1 MLDKVIH
8 FSLKQRL
15 IILTSA
21 VFLLAFGFWA
31 IPKMPI
37 DVFPPLGKPVV
48 TILANAPGYDAL
60 EVEKLITLP
69 IESSLTGAPGASI
82 VRSISKQGL
91 SQVIVQ
97 FNWGTNIYIDREVV
111 TEKLQTIQGE
121 LPPGVVPELN
131 PISSVFGVIMIL
143 SVHSKTGATSP
154 MKLRTLATW
163 VIKRRLMTIPGIASI
178 PVLGGDVKQYQ
189 VLVNPHLLKFYHVS
203 LTQVAQAAK
212 NTNKNSSG
220 GFLQSSDRQFLIQNI
235 GRTDRIS
242 SIKRGVVT
250 YRDGVP
256 IEIRDLAKVKIGPK
270 LIKIGS
276 AMFAQ
281 DPFNSHSPADS
292 ASSAQSGRI
301 VPTRAVEMVI
311 VRQPGINTVNLVH
324 KIKKE
329 LKSIQGSLPS
339 DVSVTPVYNQSR
351 FINMAIKNVRQAVIE
366 GGIIILAVV
375 AFFLFNVQATLIVF
389 LAIPI
394 SFITALLVL
403 KHEGI
408 TINTMT
414 LGGLAIVIGIVIDD
428 AIINVENIFRR
439 LRENHHSESPKPI
452 FDVVY
457 EASKE
462 VQNSIVYATF
472 VIALVFVPLFFLPG
486 MSGRLFVP
494 LSLTYVISLL
504 ASLIVSLTIS
514 PVLSYYLLPKAKA
527 VLTEKDPF
535 FSFWLKNQYEK
546 LLRKVLSFP
555 WPVLGLTLLCFLAA
569 AFYFPFIG
577 KEYLPKFNEGAV
589 LVHIHAGPLTSV
601 PEMDRI
607 VALAEKTLLKN
618 VPEMKKIG
626 AKIGRAKVM
635 TVDPIYHAELDAELS
650 PSGRTIGEIKREIRK
665 KLAVIPGVKIILG
678 QRIFEQMNNILTG
691 TRGQIVVKLFGHSLS
706 VLREVGRKIY
716 QTVKNVPGTKG
727 AYIEPQALVSQLQIK
742 VKRRTAA
749 RLGLTPAQINR
760 DLQLALRGDVV
771 SRILEGSR
779 TFGLFVGYGDRYRN
793 SLHAVR
799 NTLLELP
806 DGSQIP
812 VKTVAEIH
820 FVKNPNLIY
829 HDDVQRRIAI
839 SCNSASGAAPS
850 AVVSA
855 IRKAIAAKVKIP
867 QGYYLKYEGQFK
879 EQQKA
884 SRLILFFSLI
894 VLIAIFVI
902 LVSHFKMSR
911 FALQI
916 MANIP
921 LALIGGVAAVL
932 ISGIRIHSGHF
943 SLHPILS
950 ISSLLGFITV
960 GGIVTRNG
968 IMLISH
974 YLHLIEKEGESFN
987 LNLVV
992 RGAKERLIPILMTAL
1007 AAAFGVLP
1015 FAIAR
1020 GQIGKEILQP
1030 MCVVILGGII
1040 SATFLNLLVTPVL
1053 FWLFGSRAEEM
1064 LKQEAYLKSEPV
1076 LAQQ

>member
-1 MLDKVIH
+1 MLDKIIH

-15 IILTSA
+15 LVLTTV
-21 VFLLAFGFWA
+21 VFLLAYGFWV

-48 TILANAPGYDAL
+48 TILTNAPGYAAL

-69 IESSLTGAPGASI
+69 IESSMTGAPGAAI

-111 TEKLQTIQGE
+111 TEKLQTIQSE
-121 LPPGVVPELN
+121 LPPGAVPQLT

-143 SVHSKTGATSP
+143 SVHSKTGLTSP
-154 MKLRTLATW
+154 MELRTLSTW

-189 VLVNPHLLKFYHVS
+189 VLVNPRLLKFYHVS
-203 LTQVAQAAK
+203 LAQVARAAK
-212 NTNKNSSG
+212 NTNENSSG

-235 GRTDRIS
+235 GRTDKIS
-242 SIKRGVVT
+242 SIKKGVVT

-256 IEIRDLAKVKIGPK
+256 IEIRDVAKVAIGPK
-270 LIKIGS
+270 LIKIG
-276 AMFAQ
+276 AGMFAQ
-281 DPFNSHSPADS
+281 DSPPSHSISPS
-292 ASSAQSGRI
+292 
-301 VPTRAVEMVI
+301 RAVELII
-311 VRQPGINTVNLVH
+311 VRQPGINTVRLAH

-329 LKSIQGSLPS
+329 LKSIQASLPS
-339 DVSVTPVYNQSR
+339 DVAVTPVYNQSR
-351 FINMAIKNVRQAVIE
+351 FIKMAIKNVKQAVIE
-366 GGIIILAVV
+366 GGVIILAVV
-375 AFFLFNVQATLIVF
+375 ALFLFNVQATLIVF
-389 LAIPI
+389 MAIPI
-394 SFITALLVL
+394 SFITALLIL
-403 KHEGI
+403 NHEGI

-439 LRENHHSESPKPI
+439 LRENHHSESPKPV

-462 VQNSIVYATF
+462 VQNSIIYATF
-472 VIALVFVPLFFLPG
+472 VIALVFIPLFFLPG

-494 LSLTYVISLL
+494 LSLTYIISLL

-514 PVLSYYLLPKAKA
+514 PILSYYLLPKAKA
-527 VLTEKDPF
+527 VLTEKEPF

-546 LLRKVLSFP
+546 LLKKVLSFP
-555 WPVLGLTLLCFLAA
+555 WPVLGLTFICFLAA

-577 KEYLPKFNEGAV
+577 KEYLPKFNEGAI

-601 PEMDRI
+601 PEMERI
-607 VALAEKTLLKN
+607 VAFAEKTLLEN
-618 VPEMKKIG
+618 LPEIKKVG
-626 AKIGRAKVM
+626 SKIGRAKVM
-635 TVDPIYHAELDAELS
+635 TVDPIYHAELDAELY
-650 PSGRTIGEIKREIRK
+650 PSGRTLGEIKREIRE
-665 KLAVIPGVKIILG
+665 KLSVIPGVSIILG

-691 TRGQIVVKLFGHSLS
+691 TRGQIVVKLFGHKLS
-706 VLREVGRKIY
+706 VLRKIGRKIY
-716 QTVKNVPGTKG
+716 QVVKQVHGTKD
-727 AYIEPQALVSQLQIK
+727 AYIEPQVLVPELWIK
-742 VKRRTAA
+742 VKRKTAA
-749 RLGLTPAQINR
+749 RFGLTPAQINNT
-760 DLQLALRGDVV
+760 LQLALRGDVV
-771 SRILEGSR
+771 SRILKGSR
-779 TFGLFVGYGDRYRN
+779 TFGLFVGYAEPYRN
-793 SLHAVR
+793 SLHAIR
-799 NTLLELP
+799 NTLIPLP
-806 DGSQIP
+806 GGSEIP
-812 VKTVAEIH
+812 VKTVASIH
-820 FVKNPNLIY
+820 FVENPNLIF

-839 SCNSASGAAPS
+839 SCNSGNGVAPS
-850 AVVSA
+850 AVVSGVK
-855 IRKAIAAKVKIP
+855 KAIAEKVKIP
-867 QGYYLKYEGQFK
+867 KGYYLKYEGQFK

-884 SRLILFFSLI
+884 SRLILFFSFI

-902 LVSHFKMSR
+902 LVSHFKLSR

-916 MANIP
+916 MVNIP
-921 LALIGGVAAVL
+921 LALIGGVAAII
-932 ISGIRIHSGHF
+932 ISGIRIHAGHF
-943 SLHPILS
+943 SLHPIMS

-968 IMLISH
+968 IMMISH
-974 YLHLIEKEGESFN
+974 YLHLMKEEGESFN
-987 LNLVV
+987 LNLII

-1053 FWLFGSRAEEM
+1053 FWFFGKKAEEI
-1064 LKQEAYLKSEPV
+1064 
-1076 LAQQ
+1076 